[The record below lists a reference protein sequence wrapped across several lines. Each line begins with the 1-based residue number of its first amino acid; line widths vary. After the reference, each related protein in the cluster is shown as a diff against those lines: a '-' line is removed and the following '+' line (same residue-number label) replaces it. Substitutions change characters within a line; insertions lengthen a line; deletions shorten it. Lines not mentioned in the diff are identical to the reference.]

1 MTIFTLTGPSAS
13 GKTSLANFLSGENI
27 DLEINKENRDRL
39 KKIGIL
45 NKCITSTTRLP
56 RSGETNHV
64 DYHFYN
70 KKDFTAK
77 INNNEFIEY
86 TEVYNNFYG
95 LTKEEVK
102 VQTANGKSII
112 LVMDPKGA
120 ETIKNIYKNH
130 VIQIFIDVSLDNI
143 EKRMKFNRKQG
154 DAELKERLEDLH
166 YFYDFRDKCD
176 YILNG
181 NDDINTVF
189 DKALTIIKE
198 NIDK

>member
-70 KKDFTAK
+70 KKDFIAK

-154 DAELKERLEDLH
+154 DAELKERLEDLQ